1 MGSLFNMSAK
11 LLFGLG
17 ALATAGVT
25 TLVSWFSRPD
35 KFLFTAADDYISAK
49 FTNTVLDV
57 KKYLFSRDEMQA
69 MIETSVRKVI
79 HEEYQTI
86 FLSFISSLGDSVFFA
101 LNSFKELCVA
111 KPFFVLGASLAV
123 YFGYKFK
130 YLFTEYFPNVLKK
143 IEFFFFGN
151 SKLDS
156 TEILKKGTLDA
167 TNELKELTNLQHKY
181 SKEISQMFLDFSG
194 TLTKKL
200 QETNHLIEQGNNAT
214 FQLVMTMKT
223 TQDETSKALE
233 TVITNTVT
241 TLHEHRTFIL
251 NALDHVQLD
260 LLEKLQT
267 IHGTTCNTR
276 YMTMRVM
283 SKIVGGNHQVPAE
296 VNQVPYVREVRE
308 QGSSTENVAH
318 KEQCVATDDVNL
330 VRQNPDIG
338 NVGHQDHTV
347 VTVADVETNENV
359 GTVGNV
365 QGAQNQF
372 DSLRDEYFNS
382 LNQEP
387 FQRQALSRH
396 LINEITVEEFN
407 SIPHPYGLPDSD
419 SSANSVLESFDWSLM
434 YSIENLSMLIIFF
447 GLLFHY
453 CMKKKQVLWYLLN
466 LN

>member
-1 MGSLFNMSAK
+1 MGSLFNMNAK

-17 ALATAGVT
+17 TLATAGVT

-79 HEEYQTI
+79 HEEYQNI

-167 TNELKELTNLQHKY
+167 TDELKELTNLQHKY
-181 SKEISQMFLDFSG
+181 SKEISQMFLDLSG
-194 TLTKKL
+194 ALAKKL
-200 QETNHLIEQGNNAT
+200 QETNHLIEQGNSAT
-214 FQLVMTMKT
+214 TQLVMTMKT

-241 TLHEHRTFIL
+241 TLHEHKVFII
-251 NALDHVQLD
+251 NSLDQVQLD
-260 LLEKLQT
+260 LCNKLRT
-267 IHGTTCNTR
+267 IHETNCDTR
-276 YMTMRVM
+276 HMTIEIATEVIGNSNRLPVQAN
-283 SKIVGGNHQVPAE
+283 VGK
-296 VNQVPYVREVRE
+296 VPYIREVQD
-308 QGSSTENVAH
+308 QGIGSDNIVRRDQS
-318 KEQCVATDDVNL
+318 VATDNVNV
-330 VRQNPDIG
+330 VRRNPEIV
-338 NVGHQDHTV
+338 NVGHQDHV
-347 VTVADVETNENV
+347 VTVGDVP
-359 GTVGNV
+359 GN
-365 QGAQNQF
+365 QDQHE
-372 DSLRDEYFNS
+372 SLRVEYFNS
-382 LNQEP
+382 LNQELENLQRRP
-387 FQRQALSRH
+387 FTRLYMDDDMT
-396 LINEITVEEFN
+396 LEDFN

-434 YSIENLSMLIIFF
+434 YSIQNISMLIIFF
-447 GLLFHY
+447 GLLVYY
-453 CMKKKQVLWYLLN
+453 CMKKNKFYGIY
-466 LN
+466 

>member
-1 MGSLFNMSAK
+1 MGSLFNMNAK

-17 ALATAGVT
+17 TLATAGVT

-79 HEEYQTI
+79 HEEYQNI

-111 KPFFVLGASLAV
+111 KPFFVLGASLAL

-143 IEFFFFGN
+143 IELFFFGN

-167 TNELKELTNLQHKY
+167 THELKELTNLQHKY
-181 SKEISQMFLDFSG
+181 SKEISEMFLDFSG

-200 QETNHLIEQGNNAT
+200 QETNHLIEQGNSAT
-214 FQLVMTMKT
+214 TQLVMTLKT
-223 TQDETSKALE
+223 TQDETFKGLE

-267 IHGTTCNTR
+267 IHETTCNTR
-276 YMTMRVM
+276 RMTVE
-283 SKIVGGNHQVPAE
+283 IATE
-296 VNQVPYVREVRE
+296 VI
-308 QGSSTENVAH
+308 GKSDSI
-318 KEQCVATDDVNL
+318 ATDNVNG
-330 VRQNPDIG
+330 VRRNV
-338 NVGHQDHTV
+338 NVGYQDHTV

-407 SIPHPYGLPDSD
+407 NIPHPYGLDMTD
-419 SSANSVLESFDWSLM
+419 SSANSVLESFDWSIM

-453 CMKKKQVLWYLLN
+453 CMKKNKFYGIY
-466 LN
+466 

>member
-1 MGSLFNMSAK
+1 MGSLFNMNAK

-17 ALATAGVT
+17 TLATAGVT

-79 HEEYQTI
+79 HEEYQNI

-111 KPFFVLGASLAV
+111 KPFFVLGASLAL

-143 IEFFFFGN
+143 IELFFFGN

-167 TNELKELTNLQHKY
+167 THELKELTNLQHKY
-181 SKEISQMFLDFSG
+181 SKEISEMFLDFSG

-214 FQLVMTMKT
+214 CQLVMTMKT

-267 IHGTTCNTR
+267 IHETTYNTR
-276 YMTMRVM
+276 RMTVD
-283 SKIVGGNHQVPAE
+283 IVTEVIGNSDGPLIQTNVAK
-296 VNQVPYVREVRE
+296 VPYAREVHD
-308 QGSSTENVAH
+308 QGSGTGNVVH
-318 KEQCVATDDVNL
+318 KDQGVATDDVNL

-347 VTVADVETNENV
+347 VTVEDVETNNDV
-359 GTVGNV
+359 GTVV
-365 QGAQNQF
+365 QGDQNQL

-382 LNQEP
+382 LNQELPSFDRQP
-387 FQRQALSRH
+387 FSRN
-396 LINEITVEEFN
+396 LINDMTLEEVRN
-407 SIPHPYGLPDSD
+407 IPHPYGLDMTD
-419 SSANSVLESFDWSLM
+419 FSANSVLESFDWSLM
-434 YSIENLSMLIIFF
+434 YSIQNISMLIIFF

-453 CMKKKQVLWYLLN
+453 CMKKNKFYGIY
-466 LN
+466 

>member
-1 MGSLFNMSAK
+1 MGSLFNMNAK

-17 ALATAGVT
+17 TLATAGVT

-79 HEEYQTI
+79 HEEYQNI

-111 KPFFVLGASLAV
+111 KPFFVLGASLAL

-143 IEFFFFGN
+143 IELFFFGN

-167 TNELKELTNLQHKY
+167 THELKELTNLQHKY
-181 SKEISQMFLDFSG
+181 SKEISEMFLDFSG

-200 QETNHLIEQGNNAT
+200 QETNHLIEQGNSAT
-214 FQLVMTMKT
+214 TQLVMTLKT

-251 NALDHVQLD
+251 NTLDHVQLD

-267 IHGTTCNTR
+267 IHETTYNIR
-276 YMTMRVM
+276 RMTVD
-283 SKIVGGNHQVPAE
+283 IVTEVIGNSDGPLIQTNVAK
-296 VNQVPYVREVRE
+296 VPYAREVHD
-308 QGSSTENVAH
+308 QGSGTGNVVH
-318 KEQCVATDDVNL
+318 KDQGVATDDVNI
-330 VRQNPDIG
+330 VGQNSDIG

-347 VTVADVETNENV
+347 VTVEDVETNNDV
-359 GTVGNV
+359 GTVV
-365 QGAQNQF
+365 QGDQNQF

-382 LNQEP
+382 LNQELPSFDRQP
-387 FQRQALSRH
+387 FSRN
-396 LINEITVEEFN
+396 LINDMTLEEVRN
-407 SIPHPYGLPDSD
+407 IPHPYGLDMTD
-419 SSANSVLESFDWSLM
+419 SSANSVLESFDWSIM
-434 YSIENLSMLIIFF
+434 YSIQNISMLIIFF
-447 GLLFHY
+447 GLLVYY
-453 CMKKKQVLWYLLN
+453 CVKKRTSLYFI
-466 LN
+466 

>member
-11 LLFGLG
+11 YLFGLG
-17 ALATAGVT
+17 TLATAGVT

-79 HEEYQTI
+79 HEEYQNI

-156 TEILKKGTLDA
+156 TEILKKGALDA

-200 QETNHLIEQGNNAT
+200 QETNHLIEESNNAT
-214 FQLVMTMKT
+214 SQLFLTMKT
-223 TQDETSKALE
+223 IQDEAVESLKEIVTSNPTLINE
-233 TVITNTVT
+233 QT
-241 TLHEHRTFIL
+241 TLLMTTLRRLEYSFLIKLKTINKTTHQMS
-251 NALDHVQLD
+251 LD
-260 LLEKLQT
+260 
-267 IHGTTCNTR
+267 IGTK
-276 YMTMRVM
+276 V
-283 SKIVGGNHQVPAE
+283 VGGN
-296 VNQVPYVREVRE
+296 NQVGEVSYIREVHNR
-308 QGSSTENVAH
+308 GSNTENVVH
-318 KEQCVATDDVNL
+318 TEQCIATDNVNL
-330 VRQNPDIG
+330 VRQNHDIG
-338 NVGHQDHTV
+338 NVRHQDHTV
-347 VTVADVETNENV
+347 VTVEDVP
-359 GTVGNV
+359 
-365 QGAQNQF
+365 GAQNPLANLGLDHF
-372 DSLRDEYFNS
+372 DSSDDDFETFAPMPHDNGMTLEK
-382 LNQEP
+382 
-387 FQRQALSRH
+387 
-396 LINEITVEEFN
+396 FN
-407 SIPHPYGLPDSD
+407 SIPHPYGLSFPD
-419 SSANSVLESFDWSLM
+419 SSANSVVETFDWSLM

-447 GLLFHY
+447 GLLFY
-453 CMKKKQVLWYLLN
+453 CFMKKKKFYGIY
-466 LN
+466 

>member
-1 MGSLFNMSAK
+1 M
-11 LLFGLG
+11 
-17 ALATAGVT
+17 
-25 TLVSWFSRPD
+25 
-35 KFLFTAADDYISAK
+35 
-49 FTNTVLDV
+49 
-57 KKYLFSRDEMQA
+57 
-69 MIETSVRKVI
+69 
-79 HEEYQTI
+79 
-86 FLSFISSLGDSVFFA
+86 
-101 LNSFKELCVA
+101 
-111 KPFFVLGASLAV
+111 
-123 YFGYKFK
+123 
-130 YLFTEYFPNVLKK
+130 
-143 IEFFFFGN
+143 
-151 SKLDS
+151 
-156 TEILKKGTLDA
+156 
-167 TNELKELTNLQHKY
+167 
-181 SKEISQMFLDFSG
+181 
-194 TLTKKL
+194 
-200 QETNHLIEQGNNAT
+200 
-214 FQLVMTMKT
+214 
-223 TQDETSKALE
+223 
-233 TVITNTVT
+233 
-241 TLHEHRTFIL
+241 
-251 NALDHVQLD
+251 
-260 LLEKLQT
+260 
-267 IHGTTCNTR
+267 
-276 YMTMRVM
+276 
-283 SKIVGGNHQVPAE
+283 
-296 VNQVPYVREVRE
+296 
-308 QGSSTENVAH
+308 
-318 KEQCVATDDVNL
+318 NL

>member
-1 MGSLFNMSAK
+1 MGSLFNMNAK

-17 ALATAGVT
+17 TLATAGVT

-79 HEEYQTI
+79 HEEYQNI

-111 KPFFVLGASLAV
+111 KPFFVLGASLAL

-143 IEFFFFGN
+143 IELFFFGN

-167 TNELKELTNLQHKY
+167 THELKELTNLQHKY
-181 SKEISQMFLDFSG
+181 SKEISEMFLDFSG

-200 QETNHLIEQGNNAT
+200 QETNHLIEQGNSAT
-214 FQLVMTMKT
+214 TQLVMTMKT
-223 TQDETSKALE
+223 IQDEALNSLKEIVTSNPTLINE
-233 TVITNTVT
+233 QT
-241 TLHEHRTFIL
+241 TLLMTTLRRLEYSFLIKLKTINKTTRQMS
-251 NALDHVQLD
+251 LDIGNKV
-260 LLEKLQT
+260 
-267 IHGTTCNTR
+267 
-276 YMTMRVM
+276 
-283 SKIVGGNHQVPAE
+283 VGGKDQ
-296 VNQVPYVREVRE
+296 VREVP
-308 QGSSTENVAH
+308 NVPEVH
-318 KEQCVATDDVNL
+318 DQSVATDNVNI
-330 VRQNPDIG
+330 V
-338 NVGHQDHTV
+338 
-347 VTVADVETNENV
+347 
-359 GTVGNV
+359 
-365 QGAQNQF
+365 F
-372 DSLRDEYFNS
+372 DSSDEDFETFAS
-382 LNQEP
+382 MPHDDGMTLEK
-387 FQRQALSRH
+387 
-396 LINEITVEEFN
+396 FN
-407 SIPHPYGLPDSD
+407 SIPLPFLPDSD

-434 YSIENLSMLIIFF
+434 YSIQNISMLIIFF

>member
-11 LLFGLG
+11 YLFGLG
-17 ALATAGVT
+17 TLATAGVT

-79 HEEYQTI
+79 HEEYQNI

-167 TNELKELTNLQHKY
+167 TNELKELTNLQHRY

-214 FQLVMTMKT
+214 CQLVMTMKT

-267 IHGTTCNTR
+267 IHETTCNTR
-276 YMTMRVM
+276 RMTVD
-283 SKIVGGNHQVPAE
+283 IVTEVIGNSNEPLIQTNVAK
-296 VNQVPYVREVRE
+296 VPYAREVHDR
-308 QGSSTENVAH
+308 GSSTENVVH
-318 KEQCVATDDVNL
+318 TEQCVATDNVNL
-330 VRQNPDIG
+330 VRQNHDIG
-338 NVGHQDHTV
+338 NVRHQDHTV
-347 VTVADVETNENV
+347 VTVETNNNV
-359 GTVGNV
+359 GTVV
-365 QGAQNQF
+365 QGDQNQL

-382 LNQEP
+382 LNQELPSFDRQP
-387 FQRQALSRH
+387 FSRN
-396 LINEITVEEFN
+396 LINDMTLEEVRN
-407 SIPHPYGLPDSD
+407 IPHPYGLDMTD
-419 SSANSVLESFDWSLM
+419 SSANSVLESFDWSIM

-447 GLLFHY
+447 GLLFY
-453 CMKKKQVLWYLLN
+453 YFMKKKKFYGIY
-466 LN
+466 

>member
-1 MGSLFNMSAK
+1 MGSLFNMNAK

-17 ALATAGVT
+17 TLATAGVT

-79 HEEYQTI
+79 HEEYQNI

-111 KPFFVLGASLAV
+111 KPFFVLGASLAL

-143 IEFFFFGN
+143 IELFFFGN

-167 TNELKELTNLQHKY
+167 THELKELTNLQHKY
-181 SKEISQMFLDFSG
+181 SKEISEMFLDFSG

-214 FQLVMTMKT
+214 CQLVMTMKT

-267 IHGTTCNTR
+267 IHETTYNTR
-276 YMTMRVM
+276 RMTVD
-283 SKIVGGNHQVPAE
+283 IVTEVIGNSDGPLIQTNVAK
-296 VNQVPYVREVRE
+296 VPYAREVHD
-308 QGSSTENVAH
+308 QGSGTGNVVH
-318 KEQCVATDDVNL
+318 KDQGVATDDVNL

-347 VTVADVETNENV
+347 VTVEDVETNNDV
-359 GTVGNV
+359 GTVV
-365 QGAQNQF
+365 QGDQNQL

-382 LNQEP
+382 LNQELPSFDRQP
-387 FQRQALSRH
+387 FSRN
-396 LINEITVEEFN
+396 LINDMTLEEVRN
-407 SIPHPYGLPDSD
+407 IPHPYGLDMTD
-419 SSANSVLESFDWSLM
+419 FSANSVLESFDWSIM

-453 CMKKKQVLWYLLN
+453 CMKKNKFYGIY
-466 LN
+466 